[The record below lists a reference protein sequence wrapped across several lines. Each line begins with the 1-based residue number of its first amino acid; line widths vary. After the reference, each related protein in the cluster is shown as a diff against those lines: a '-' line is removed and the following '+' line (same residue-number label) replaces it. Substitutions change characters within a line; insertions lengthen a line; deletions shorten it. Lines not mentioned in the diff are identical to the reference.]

1 MIINCCRFER
11 GALLL
16 HFPAAEHSAECPEC
30 SHLPSI
36 QRQPGA
42 ATRGQAAAVPTLLVP
57 GEDFLELFNFYI
69 DDRYTIF
76 AFFCIPCLLL
86 KTEIGNWDA
95 HCP

>member
-11 GALLL
+11 DALLL

-30 SHLPSI
+30 SLGPSI

-57 GEDFLELFNFYI
+57 GEELFNFYI
-69 DDRYTIF
+69 DIQYLPSF
-76 AFFCIPCLLL
+76 AFLAFY
-86 KTEIGNWDA
+86 
-95 HCP
+95 

>member
-57 GEDFLELFNFYI
+57 GEYCIQFFNFYI
-69 DDRYTIF
+69 DTQYLPSISF
-76 AFFCIPCLLL
+76 LSFY
-86 KTEIGNWDA
+86 
-95 HCP
+95 

>member
-1 MIINCCRFER
+1 MIVNCCRFER

-30 SHLPSI
+30 PHLPSI

-42 ATRGQAAAVPTLLVP
+42 ATRRQAAAVPTLLVP

-69 DDRYTIF
+69 DIQYLPSF
-76 AFFCIPCLLL
+76 AFLAFY
-86 KTEIGNWDA
+86 
-95 HCP
+95 